1 MLTTVRRKITSFSK
15 KETRSRD
22 RAKKVYIDL
31 RNKRRLPQDTAEVVK
46 SDDVDPVQSGAPQ
59 AAALEVGRG

>member
-1 MLTTVRRKITSFSK
+1 MLTTVHHKITFFSK

-22 RAKKVYIDL
+22 RAKKVQIDL
-31 RNKRRLPQDTAEVVK
+31 RNKRRLPQDAAEVVK
-46 SDDVDPVQSGAPQ
+46 SDDVDPVQPGAPQ